1 MATSIAHGIT
11 EFTNTDALAQE
22 ISAADAHREE
32 GIVSTPVCSAI
43 ISASVSA
50 SVDNTFD
57 HGC

>member
-1 MATSIAHGIT
+1 MATSIAQGIT
-11 EFTNTDALAQE
+11 EFANADALAQE

-32 GIVSTPVCSAI
+32 GFVSSPVCSAV